1 MLSSSL
7 FIAWDACSWVNV
19 LLDGKSSRGHCRRA
33 KKADT
38 CFLSQQEPVKLY
50 LEMPIFSGF
59 GTKTAVLAG
68 FCAIEIWPG
77 CWLLFVSHHLWI
89 SMLIPAGFIIWE
101 LWEGE
106 TGEVWAKEPD
116 LSELGNVWTHV
127 LVSEDQGSPAGWDV
141 IWKGTIRAMPE
152 FCRNVV
158 FLQNIFVLTNAI
170 LWSKVFCG
178 EHLACHVLF
187 SLYSNIQ
194 FFTKRERV
202 LLIL

>member
-1 MLSSSL
+1 MRRLQLSECAPGWEVLTWTLQKSQKSWYLL
-7 FIAWDACSWVNV
+7 FIPTRTCDTLSGDANFFWFWNQNCCFGWFLCYRDLTWMLVAFCKPPLVDKHAYSCRIHYLRAVRRRDKERCEQKN
-19 LLDGKSSRGHCRRA
+19 LTCLNLDMY
-33 KKADT
+33 
-38 CFLSQQEPVKLY
+38 EP
-50 LEMPIFSGF
+50 M
-59 GTKTAVLAG
+59 
-68 FCAIEIWPG
+68 
-77 CWLLFVSHHLWI
+77 
-89 SMLIPAGFIIWE
+89 
-101 LWEGE
+101 
-106 TGEVWAKEPD
+106 
-116 LSELGNVWTHV
+116 

-141 IWKGTIRAMPE
+141 ICKGTIRAMPE